1 MFGRFFKFTNSNYFL
16 ELFDELLPEQ
26 LRVPY
31 AFVSFA
37 ASTLVLELFFVEDLE
52 FLPAFFLPNILPTSF
67 ASQSTCFAISSLP
80 EKKNLILKFVV

>member
-1 MFGRFFKFTNSNYFL
+1 MFGRFFKFTNSNYFF

-52 FLPAFFLPNILPTSF
+52 FLPAFFLPNISPPPLQVKAP
-67 ASQSTCFAISSLP
+67 AL
-80 EKKNLILKFVV
+80 L